1 MGSTRALGG
10 GRGLRGLSAIRHSHY
25 LVAVDDL
32 PRVRRASDLTS
43 VVVGAVLIGWAVRA
57 HGQDSAQA
65 SSTSTPMTLPSWIAS
80 VLHLVSTAVLVYTVG
95 VVVVLASS
103 RRAAALRDVLA
114 AGAVASLGTLGC
126 MAALG
131 LLWPTLLPEY
141 AAGPVPPQF
150 PVLRVAAVSAMLL
163 AASPHLT
170 RPVRRLG
177 WVLVALTAV
186 AAPVLGFGLP
196 NGSIGALGIG
206 MVSAGVILLAFG
218 SPRGYPAVASVAEAM
233 RDLGF
238 TLTDLKIDPDQSWGV
253 RRMVGTSSDG
263 VPVEIKAFGR
273 DAADSQLAARAWRM
287 LVYRGEAGSL
297 TFSRLQAA
305 EHEALVTL
313 LAHRAGVPVP
323 EVLAAASTSGEVAIL
338 ATRRRGASLDPA
350 GVEGLGDPE
359 LVRLWQDVAR
369 LHDAGISHGALDVR
383 AVRRDESGLV
393 IVDFAAGSLH
403 PDEREMRLDTARLL
417 FGLAQLVGV
426 ERAVATARRALGEE
440 RLGASLPY
448 LQTPALASRER
459 RHPRST
465 ARELKELRSGVV
477 RETGVPLPE
486 PVKLRRVGPRELLLL
501 AVLLL
506 FAGAMI
512 PVLAGVDYAQL
523 WVELQDA
530 IWWVVIC
537 AVALGQAVFLPQAA
551 SMMFSVG
558 RSLPLRPATILQS
571 AIAFISFAIPGVAGR
586 VTMNAAFLC
595 KYGVSPTLAVTQ
607 GGIDGLS
614 GFIAQLA
621 ILLVAFGTGAV
632 SVDLAATSLSGA
644 DWRAVLAVVLL
655 VLVGV
660 VVTLWRMTRV
670 RERVVPVMR
679 SAWSAFA
686 QLLRSPSRA
695 MGLFGTQLLVQL
707 TWGLIL
713 WAALYAVGS
722 PLGLMPCTVVVVATG
737 LFQGVVPVPGGIGVS
752 EALMVGLLVPL
763 GAASDGA
770 VAATVVWR
778 VATFYLPAAEGFF
791 AYRWL
796 ERHGYL

>member
-1 MGSTRALGG
+1 MA
-10 GRGLRGLSAIRHSHY
+10 GRPTLRRSHY

-43 VVVGAVLIGWAVRA
+43 VVVGALLVGWAIRA
-57 HGQDSAQA
+57 HAQAGAQDS
-65 SSTSTPMTLPSWIAS
+65 STTPVTTLPSWVAS
-80 VLHLVSTAVLVYTVG
+80 LLQLVSTGVLVYTLG
-95 VVVVLASS
+95 MVVVLATSH
-103 RRAAALRDVLA
+103 RAAALRDVLA
-114 AGAVASLGTLGC
+114 AGVIAALGTIGC
-126 MAALG
+126 MAAFG
-131 LLWPTLLPEY
+131 RLWPTLFPEY
-141 AAGPVPPQF
+141 AAGPVVPQF
-150 PVLRVAAVSAMLL
+150 PVLRVAVVSAMLL

-177 WVLVALTAV
+177 WVLVVLTGV
-186 AAPVLGFGLP
+186 AATVLGFGLP
-196 NGSIGALGIG
+196 SGSIGALGIG
-206 MVSAGVILLAFG
+206 MVSAGVVLLAFG

-238 TLTDLKIDPDQSWGV
+238 TLTDLRTDPDQSWGV
-253 RRMVGTSSDG
+253 RRMIGTTSDG

-287 LVYRGEAGSL
+287 LVYRGEAGGL
-297 TFSRLQAA
+297 TVSRLQAA

-313 LAHRAGVPVP
+313 LADRAGVPVP

-338 ATRRRGASLDPA
+338 ATRRRGTRLDQLEPEDGEA
-350 GVEGLGDPE
+350 LTDPE
-359 LVRLWQDVAR
+359 LVGLWHDVAR

-383 AVRRDESGLV
+383 AVRRDGGGLV
-393 IVDFAAGSLH
+393 LADFAAGSLH
-403 PDEREMRLDTARLL
+403 PDDREKRLDTARLL
-417 FGLAQLVGV
+417 FGLAHLVGV
-426 ERAVATARRALGEE
+426 ERAVTTARRAVGDQ

-465 ARELKELRSGVV
+465 ARELKELRSRVV
-477 RETGVPLPE
+477 QETGVLAPA
-486 PVKLRRVGPRELLLL
+486 PVKLRRVGPRELVML

-506 FAGAMI
+506 FVGAMI

-530 IWWVVIC
+530 IWWVVVC
-537 AVALGQAVFLPQAA
+537 AVALGQVAFLPQAA

-558 RSLPLRPATILQS
+558 RSLPLRPVTILQS
-571 AIAFISFAIPGVAGR
+571 AIAFISFAVPGVAGR

-595 KYGVSPTLAVTQ
+595 KYGVSPMLAVTQ

-644 DWRAVLAVVLL
+644 DWRAVLWVVLL
-655 VLVGV
+655 VLVV
-660 VVTLWRMTRV
+660 VLVTLWRMTRL
-670 RERVVPVMR
+670 RERVVPVVR

-686 QLLRSPSRA
+686 QLMRSPSRA
-695 MGLFGTQLLVQL
+695 IGLFGSQLLIQL
-707 TWGLIL
+707 MWGLIL

-722 PLGLMPCTVVVVATG
+722 PLGLMPCVVVVVATS

-763 GAASDGA
+763 GAASDAA
-770 VAATVVWR
+770 VAATVIWR
-778 VATFYLPAAEGFF
+778 VATFYLPATEGFF

-796 ERHGYL
+796 EKHGYL

>member
-350 GVEGLGDPE
+350 GVE
-359 LVRLWQDVAR
+359 A
-369 LHDAGISHGALDVR
+369 
-383 AVRRDESGLV
+383 
-393 IVDFAAGSLH
+393 
-403 PDEREMRLDTARLL
+403 
-417 FGLAQLVGV
+417 
-426 ERAVATARRALGEE
+426 
-440 RLGASLPY
+440 
-448 LQTPALASRER
+448 
-459 RHPRST
+459 
-465 ARELKELRSGVV
+465 
-477 RETGVPLPE
+477 
-486 PVKLRRVGPRELLLL
+486 
-501 AVLLL
+501 
-506 FAGAMI
+506 
-512 PVLAGVDYAQL
+512 
-523 WVELQDA
+523 
-530 IWWVVIC
+530 C
-537 AVALGQAVFLPQAA
+537 
-551 SMMFSVG
+551 G
-558 RSLPLRPATILQS
+558 RSRTGPA
-571 AIAFISFAIPGVAGR
+571 VAGR
-586 VTMNAAFLC
+586 
-595 KYGVSPTLAVTQ
+595 
-607 GGIDGLS
+607 
-614 GFIAQLA
+614 
-621 ILLVAFGTGAV
+621 
-632 SVDLAATSLSGA
+632 
-644 DWRAVLAVVLL
+644 
-655 VLVGV
+655 
-660 VVTLWRMTRV
+660 
-670 RERVVPVMR
+670 
-679 SAWSAFA
+679 
-686 QLLRSPSRA
+686 
-695 MGLFGTQLLVQL
+695 
-707 TWGLIL
+707 
-713 WAALYAVGS
+713 
-722 PLGLMPCTVVVVATG
+722 
-737 LFQGVVPVPGGIGVS
+737 
-752 EALMVGLLVPL
+752 
-763 GAASDGA
+763 GAAARRRHQPRGA
-770 VAATVVWR
+770 GRACR
-778 VATFYLPAAEGFF
+778 PP
-791 AYRWL
+791 
-796 ERHGYL
+796 